1 MYNNIKKLPN
11 PTTNDN
17 KSVLNSFMFLNFKLF
32 IYFNIIKLQTINN
45 ITKSNINYFQTIS
58 SFILILF
65 YIYINSIP
73 SSSTISINIFIFSI
87 SSSLKSPSILT
98 L

>member
-1 MYNNIKKLPN
+1 MYNNIKNILN

-17 KSVLNSFMFLNFKLF
+17 KSVLNSFMFLIFKLF

-58 SFILILF
+58 SFIFNLNYLF
-65 YIYINSIP
+65 YLNV
-73 SSSTISINIFIFSI
+73 F
-87 SSSLKSPSILT
+87 LKLHII
-98 L
+98 